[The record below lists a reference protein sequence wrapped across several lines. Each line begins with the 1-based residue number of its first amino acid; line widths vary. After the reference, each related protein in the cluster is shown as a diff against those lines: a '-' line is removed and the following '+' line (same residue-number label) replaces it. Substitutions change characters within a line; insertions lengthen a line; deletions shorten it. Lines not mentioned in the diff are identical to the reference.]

1 MTFVLGL
8 NDPHLMQPD
17 QLMEL
22 WGTALKLPNGRAA
35 ALSAAVTLLSS
46 SSSPVAPP
54 VKGVTPER
62 ILYLRRLTAPEKSI
76 CVGVIGTRACI
87 RC

>member
-1 MTFVLGL
+1 MQSITLVTFVFGL
-8 NDPHLMQPD
+8 SGPLALQPD

-54 VKGVTPER
+54 VKGVIPER
-62 ILYLRRLTAPEKSI
+62 ILYPPLTL
-76 CVGVIGTRACI
+76 IGTWDIYIC
-87 RC
+87 